1 MSHLH
6 TLHQYGEHLD
16 HAFKFFYF
24 RPETLIQAVAPSA
37 RKYIELPLFFD
48 ASGEV
53 VWNNLRFVT
62 PCLNLRPST
71 ENSWI

>member
-53 VWNNLRFVT
+53 V
-62 PCLNLRPST
+62 
-71 ENSWI
+71 